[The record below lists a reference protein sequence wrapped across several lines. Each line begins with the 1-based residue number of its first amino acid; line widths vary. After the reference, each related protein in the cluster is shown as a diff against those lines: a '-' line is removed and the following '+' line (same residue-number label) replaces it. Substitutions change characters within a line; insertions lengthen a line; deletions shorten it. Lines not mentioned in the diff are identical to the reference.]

1 METSHEDLLRSP
13 ASRVAEYD
21 VVMAGDVCFVKGLA
35 DAFQTWLAL
44 VAEDGAMRRQDGAHA
59 RTVLLGDPARQTRW
73 APTAGWAKG
82 ARRVAAYEVVTAAT
96 SALTEGAP
104 VRSTSGWRVD

>member
-35 DAFQTWLAL
+35 DAFQAWLAS
-44 VAEDGAMRRQDGAHA
+44 VAEDGRKDGADA
-59 RTVLLGDPARQTRW
+59 RTRTVLLGDPARQMRW

-82 ARRVAAYEVVTAAT
+82 ARRVAEYEVVTAAT

-104 VRSTSGWRVD
+104 VRSTSVWRVD